1 MSLTNPSNL
10 DKFENSNGCKHDSPG
25 SAVRRCGGRR
35 GSQGQVQESRFE
47 GEVIGSTNG
56 YPASRNA
63 ACSLPHTA
71 RPDTTNSSPS
81 SSLARSPVRPVA
93 HVLDYS
99 STLIPSPKADAT
111 LTSDPQM
118 SSSDLDGGSEWGC
131 GGGGDGTADGRD
143 RLVSSSASQR
153 PQRPPRESSSPSST
167 DPPLS
172 PFHMDHCIGQ
182 SYAASSHNCLP
193 NSHQDHHQHQHQ
205 NQQQQRHR
213 WQQIDLSTARDLSET
228 EILPAASPREA
239 PAPSDDHHHHHRRHC
254 SGVSARQQG
263 IASTAVADQDYL
275 PFESIPSSWNKSS
288 PSPAPSFGSPLS
300 STPSSNLSS
309 ETEFGGA
316 LITPGDLDG
325 LTGANKHQSSPLEHS
340 KSSPDQEACEEDSDG
355 GVDVDLF
362 DSDMESIE
370 VTRSPLP
377 LPPTLHVPNPIDEDE
392 EDFSPSNLVT
402 RPPSPV
408 GGGAAFLDFF
418 SSSPSPTDP
427 SPHEG
432 PADNG
437 SENANDDEA
446 PGDDD
451 DPVFLMQLDPPLE
464 EFGFAQDHSSSPAA
478 TQPDN
483 YLHSGVF
490 GVHGSMMDPLS
501 EILVTRSF
509 EGQQEG
515 STMEDEALESE
526 ASQTP
531 GWNESM
537 PSQSPQTPPTTAA
550 AVPPS
555 SFATLVTASGEFP
568 AAAGVGEAF
577 PTSHSPPPSPPP
589 LIIHDDFNPFTND
602 LNPFTIYTPTPPHP
616 LSPSPTPFAVEFP
629 LHFSTTY
636 LSLPPVVLDGGV
648 FTEDEEIEG
657 ITDHTFEQN
666 LPLEDI
672 ENYNYDFA
680 KFCLHAYCRYRMN
693 PARYQKLSVAAAD
706 VRKLPRPREITK
718 RDVERDGCDIQAIP
732 WQKLGITVDVAR
744 GVRRKEYINYRNEKD
759 VEPEQPP
766 SIPENRQFYKFRR
779 MDTEQKPRLIHF
791 QLRNLL
797 GVVSRSDVFYA
808 GNAKVLRTNPLTGST
823 VTTMDL
829 SYSDSWSGNQIRIS
843 TLSACTGQSGVVI
856 AGCFHGEYAMKPL
869 FAQAS
874 AQPIT
879 GIVTKNES
887 GITNHVQIVRNRHNN
902 TPNAVFSSND
912 CHVRVLDCETL
923 AFNTQHEYDWAVNC
937 SVMSPDSRLRVVVGD
952 HTDVLICDAERGSTQ
967 FVLPGHRDYGFAA
980 AWSDDGHTIA
990 TGNQDE
996 TVRIWDARKLNETM
1010 KVLPAKMAG
1019 VRALRFS
1026 PLGYG
1031 GKRVLAMAE
1040 PADIVQIVD
1049 ATSWDS
1055 MQQLEF
1061 WGEVGGIEF
1070 APTGEEF
1077 FIANADKCVGGL
1089 MEFERCKGRAY
1100 YQEYPE
1106 SDSGREV
1113 LSWEDAMDEEEGDT
1127 NGPGRRGRG
1136 NAAPLPSFSLPL
1148 SLPVCLPVC
1157 FFGLPVRLS
1166 LSVCSPPSS
1175 LPYGSYSTP
1184 PHPPHLIL
1192 A

>member
-1 MSLTNPSNL
+1 
-10 DKFENSNGCKHDSPG
+10 
-25 SAVRRCGGRR
+25 
-35 GSQGQVQESRFE
+35 
-47 GEVIGSTNG
+47 
-56 YPASRNA
+56 
-63 ACSLPHTA
+63 
-71 RPDTTNSSPS
+71 
-81 SSLARSPVRPVA
+81 
-93 HVLDYS
+93 
-99 STLIPSPKADAT
+99 
-111 LTSDPQM
+111 
-118 SSSDLDGGSEWGC
+118 
-131 GGGGDGTADGRD
+131 
-143 RLVSSSASQR
+143 
-153 PQRPPRESSSPSST
+153 
-167 DPPLS
+167 
-172 PFHMDHCIGQ
+172 
-182 SYAASSHNCLP
+182 
-193 NSHQDHHQHQHQ
+193 
-205 NQQQQRHR
+205 
-213 WQQIDLSTARDLSET
+213 
-228 EILPAASPREA
+228 
-239 PAPSDDHHHHHRRHC
+239 
-254 SGVSARQQG
+254 
-263 IASTAVADQDYL
+263 
-275 PFESIPSSWNKSS
+275 
-288 PSPAPSFGSPLS
+288 
-300 STPSSNLSS
+300 
-309 ETEFGGA
+309 
-316 LITPGDLDG
+316 
-325 LTGANKHQSSPLEHS
+325 
-340 KSSPDQEACEEDSDG
+340 
-355 GVDVDLF
+355 
-362 DSDMESIE
+362 MESIE
-370 VTRSPLP
+370 VTRSPIP
-377 LPPTLHVPNPIDEDE
+377 LPPTLLLPNPIEDE

-402 RPPSPV
+402 RPPSLV

-418 SSSPSPTDP
+418 SSSPSSTDP
-427 SPHEG
+427 STHEG
-432 PADNG
+432 LSDNG
-437 SENANDDEA
+437 SENANYDEA
-446 PGDDD
+446 PDD

-464 EFGFAQDHSSSPAA
+464 EFGSVQDHSSPPAA
-478 TQPDN
+478 VYSDS
-483 YLHSGVF
+483 YVHSGAF

-531 GWNESM
+531 GWNE
-537 PSQSPQTPPTTAA
+537 
-550 AVPPS
+550 
-555 SFATLVTASGEFP
+555 
-568 AAAGVGEAF
+568 
-577 PTSHSPPPSPPP
+577 
-589 LIIHDDFNPFTND
+589 N
-602 LNPFTIYTPTPPHP
+602 
-616 LSPSPTPFAVEFP
+616 
-629 LHFSTTY
+629 
-636 LSLPPVVLDGGV
+636 
-648 FTEDEEIEG
+648 
-657 ITDHTFEQN
+657 
-666 LPLEDI
+666 I

-680 KFCLHAYCRYRMN
+680 KFCLHAYYRYRMN

-706 VRKLPRPREITK
+706 VKKLPRPSEITR

-744 GVRRKEYINYRNEKD
+744 GVRRKEYINYRNEKG

-766 SIPENRQFYKFRR
+766 SIPANRQFYKFRR
-779 MDTEQKPRLIHF
+779 MDMEQKPRLIHF

-808 GNAKVLRTNPLTGST
+808 GNAKVLRTNPLTGSM

-829 SYSDSWSGNQIRIS
+829 SYPDSWSGNQIRIS
-843 TLSACTGQSGVVI
+843 TLSACAGQSGVVI

-874 AQPIT
+874 AKPIT

-923 AFNTQHEYDWAVNC
+923 AFNTQHEYDWPVNC
-937 SVMSPDSRLRVVVGD
+937 SVTSPDSRLRVVVGD

-996 TVRIWDARKLNETM
+996 TVRIWDARKLNETL

-1031 GKRVLAMAE
+1031 GKKVLAMAE

-1106 SDSGREV
+1106 GSSGREV
-1113 LSWEDAMDEEEGDT
+1113 LSWEDAIGEEGDM

-1136 NAAPLPSFSLPL
+1136 SIIISDESKNGWKAEEHSSCCFILSISLSDCAICNNHYLPLLPLL
-1148 SLPVCLPVC
+1148 SLP
-1157 FFGLPVRLS
+1157 FFFLS
-1166 LSVCSPPSS
+1166 SPSPPSS
-1175 LPYGSYSTP
+1175 PSINTRGLSDFIIITFVASHDFGFLLVLFFGFWILDFFGGSAYLLLLGWVCRYYVRYGNE
-1184 PHPPHLIL
+1184 
-1192 A
+1192 

>member
-1 MSLTNPSNL
+1 
-10 DKFENSNGCKHDSPG
+10 
-25 SAVRRCGGRR
+25 
-35 GSQGQVQESRFE
+35 
-47 GEVIGSTNG
+47 
-56 YPASRNA
+56 
-63 ACSLPHTA
+63 
-71 RPDTTNSSPS
+71 
-81 SSLARSPVRPVA
+81 
-93 HVLDYS
+93 
-99 STLIPSPKADAT
+99 
-111 LTSDPQM
+111 
-118 SSSDLDGGSEWGC
+118 
-131 GGGGDGTADGRD
+131 
-143 RLVSSSASQR
+143 
-153 PQRPPRESSSPSST
+153 
-167 DPPLS
+167 
-172 PFHMDHCIGQ
+172 
-182 SYAASSHNCLP
+182 
-193 NSHQDHHQHQHQ
+193 
-205 NQQQQRHR
+205 
-213 WQQIDLSTARDLSET
+213 
-228 EILPAASPREA
+228 
-239 PAPSDDHHHHHRRHC
+239 
-254 SGVSARQQG
+254 
-263 IASTAVADQDYL
+263 
-275 PFESIPSSWNKSS
+275 
-288 PSPAPSFGSPLS
+288 
-300 STPSSNLSS
+300 
-309 ETEFGGA
+309 
-316 LITPGDLDG
+316 
-325 LTGANKHQSSPLEHS
+325 
-340 KSSPDQEACEEDSDG
+340 
-355 GVDVDLF
+355 
-362 DSDMESIE
+362 MESIE

-377 LPPTLHVPNPIDEDE
+377 LPPTPQVPNPIDEDE

-418 SSSPSPTDP
+418 SSSASSSSSSSSSSSTGPST
-427 SPHEG
+427 HEG
-432 PADNG
+432 PADSG

-446 PGDDD
+446 PDD

-464 EFGFAQDHSSSPAA
+464 EFGFVQDHSSSPAVI
-478 TQPDN
+478 QSDN
-483 YLHSGVF
+483 YVHSVAF

-531 GWNESM
+531 GWNE
-537 PSQSPQTPPTTAA
+537 
-550 AVPPS
+550 
-555 SFATLVTASGEFP
+555 
-568 AAAGVGEAF
+568 
-577 PTSHSPPPSPPP
+577 
-589 LIIHDDFNPFTND
+589 N
-602 LNPFTIYTPTPPHP
+602 
-616 LSPSPTPFAVEFP
+616 
-629 LHFSTTY
+629 
-636 LSLPPVVLDGGV
+636 
-648 FTEDEEIEG
+648 
-657 ITDHTFEQN
+657 
-666 LPLEDI
+666 I

-693 PARYQKLSVAAAD
+693 PVRYQKLSVAAAD
-706 VRKLPRPREITK
+706 VKKLPRPREITR

-759 VEPEQPP
+759 VEPERPP
-766 SIPENRQFYKFRR
+766 SIPANRQFYKFRR

-829 SYSDSWSGNQIRIS
+829 SCSDSWSGNQIRIS

-869 FAQAS
+869 FSQAS
-874 AQPIT
+874 AKPVT

-923 AFNTQHEYDWAVNC
+923 AFNTQHKYDWPVNC

-1070 APTGEEF
+1070 APTGEEL

-1106 SDSGREV
+1106 SNSGREV
-1113 LSWEDAMDEEEGDT
+1113 LSWEDAMDEEEGDM
-1127 NGPGRRGRG
+1127 NGSWRRGRG
-1136 NAAPLPSFSLPL
+1136 STR
-1148 SLPVCLPVC
+1148 
-1157 FFGLPVRLS
+1157 RLS
-1166 LSVCSPPSS
+1166 AFIIITFVASHDCHFFFLGSYPIVCPIYLLTLRYVWLRYSS
-1175 LPYGSYSTP
+1175 LRGKLAFCLIFLIFLEGWRICCCGGSGERMNERNN
-1184 PHPPHLIL
+1184 IEC
-1192 A
+1192 